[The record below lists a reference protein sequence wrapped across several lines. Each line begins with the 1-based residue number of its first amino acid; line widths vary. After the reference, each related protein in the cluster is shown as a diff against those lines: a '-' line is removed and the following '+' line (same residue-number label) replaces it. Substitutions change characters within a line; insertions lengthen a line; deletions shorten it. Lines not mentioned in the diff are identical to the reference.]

1 MKKLKSSKKVL
12 NGLWIFIG
20 LAAISIAIGI
30 AIWRTHGTKP
40 SGNPLP
46 PSAEDPKVYKQVT
59 NVVDS
64 TGATNTI
71 TVVTSPKDRELPP
84 PAQVVR
90 EKRLEPEAT
99 KRLATSPKK
108 IKTVLTTTGRAEN
121 ANWGLG
127 GMGSFV
133 LTYALDCDAKIIEKH
148 ETPGGEIKVVEER
161 KFNICRQTLRVY
173 DTDVRFRLYETLPLE
188 EALLVTKFVGGV
200 LTAIP
205 QTAIVG
211 ERTTGATILADQYL
225 KKIDG
230 TSARDALKMFGI
242 EVPVLVEEEIN
253 KFVTVKVENFLKSV
267 DVEGKCYRITYY
279 QDKDSGSPLR
289 VNLTYADGSQI
300 QSREEF
306 LMLRRANAF
315 LDAQVVPD
323 KNCSPGDTWTIDT
336 SDFECLLDPYVEGAY
351 CGDVTVER
359 KDNDKDGDW
368 MVGLSPCTVTVKSD
382 AGRTTGEIN
391 LTSGEAKVDA
401 DNVFVKAMVVSGKG
415 GMKNLSPHHLLFN
428 SRFEGDCE
436 FRGVMTTEDLHE
448 ETNKNK

>member
-1 MKKLKSSKKVL
+1 MSKKKDKKLI
-12 NGLWIFIG
+12 GLWIFLG
-20 LAAISIAIGI
+20 LVAISIAIGI

-46 PSAEDPKVYKQVT
+46 PSAGDPKDYEQMT

-64 TGATNTI
+64 AGATNTI
-71 TVVTSPKDRELPP
+71 TVVTLPKGRDLPP
-84 PAQVVR
+84 PTQVVR

-99 KRLATSPKK
+99 KRLATNPKK
-108 IKTVLTTTGRAEN
+108 IKTKLTTTGRAEN

-133 LTYALDCDAKIIEKH
+133 LTYDLDCDAKIIEKH

-173 DTDVRFRLYETLPLE
+173 DTDVRFRLYETLPLK

-205 QTAIVG
+205 QTTIAGGSTTAAAILV
-211 ERTTGATILADQYL
+211 DQYL
-225 KKIDG
+225 KTIDG
-230 TSARDALKMFGI
+230 TSARDALKKIGI

-253 KFVTVKVENFLKSV
+253 KFVTVKVKDFLKSA
-267 DVEGKCYRITYY
+267 DVEGNSYRITYY

-289 VNLTYADGSQI
+289 VNFTRADGSQI

-306 LMLRRANAF
+306 LVLRRANAF

-415 GMKNLSPHHLLFN
+415 GMKNLSAHHLLFN

-436 FRGVMTTEDLHE
+436 FRGVMTTEDLRE
-448 ETNKNK
+448 ETDKNK